1 MVVDSNS
8 GEKENPP
15 RKEPAMKKILRIGKG
30 VKVRRARV
38 EEISALPLDAMAVDV
53 KVELIQAL
61 IPIGLWHV
69 KKLLEKEVKQ
79 LAGERYKRNGV
90 SGYDRWGKQGG
101 SVYLSDQK
109 LPIMVPRVRDKRENE
124 EIRLR
129 SYEQLQEPRDR
140 DEGVLKRIL
149 HGLSCRSYE
158 ECAVAV
164 PEAFGLSGSTISRR
178 YIRASAKRLRK
189 LCERRLDGYEF
200 VALILDGK
208 TFGSD
213 EMVIA
218 LGVIHDGRKI
228 LLGFIQTGT
237 ENERVCRE
245 MLEGLVDR
253 GLGTEGGLLCVID
266 GSKGLRKAIYG
277 VFGNR
282 ALIQRCQWHKR
293 ENVVGYLSK
302 SMQAGMRRKLQEAYQ
317 EPIYERA
324 KEKLSKIRKELQLM
338 NQSAVNSLDEGLEET
353 LTLHRLGLFR
363 ELGISF
369 KTTNC
374 IESLMA
380 LIEQKTNKVDCW
392 KNSDQKHRWL
402 AAALLDIEPRLRK
415 VKGYRYLPRLRV
427 AIQREIE
434 GQKVAEAA

>member
-1 MVVDSNS
+1 
-8 GEKENPP
+8 
-15 RKEPAMKKILRIGKG
+15 MKKILQIREG

-38 EEISALPLDAMAVDV
+38 NEICELPLETMTVDM
-53 KVELIQAL
+53 KAELIQAL

-69 KKLLEKEVKQ
+69 KKLLEEEVRQ
-79 LAGERYKRNGV
+79 IAGERYQRRG
-90 SGYDRWGKQGG
+90 GLRGHDRWGKQGG
-101 SVYLSDQK
+101 SVYLLDQK
-109 LPIMVPRVRDKRENE
+109 LPIMVPRVRDQGEGK

-158 ECAVAV
+158 ECAVVV
-164 PEAFGLSGSTISRR
+164 PEAFGISGSTISRR
-178 YIRASAKRLRK
+178 YIRASARKLRK
-189 LCERRLDGYEF
+189 LCERRLEGYDF

-208 TFGSD
+208 SFGSD
-213 EMVIA
+213 EMVIV
-218 LGVIHDGRKI
+218 LGVTRDGSKI
-228 LLGFIQTGT
+228 LLGFIQTGA

-245 MLEGLVDR
+245 MLGRLLDR
-253 GLGTEGGLLCVID
+253 GLRIEEGLLCVID

-277 VFGNR
+277 VFGGR

-293 ENVVGYLSK
+293 ENVVGYLPR

-324 KEKLSKIRKELQLM
+324 KEKLSKIRKELQLI
-338 NQSAVNSLDEGLEET
+338 NQSAVSSLDEGLEET

-380 LIEQKTNKVDCW
+380 LIGQKTNKVDYW

-402 AAALLDIEPRLRK
+402 SAALLDIEPRLRK
-415 VKGYRYLPRLRV
+415 VKGYRYLLQLRT
-427 AIQREIE
+427 AIQKEIE
-434 GQKVAEAA
+434 RQKLAEAA